1 MMEHKCFFVHSA
13 IVFTASRT
21 CRQPPKSGCVLQN
34 QIFINKKEKSMSISR
49 LLMVAMVL
57 IGLSTSCA
65 DNDKSPTV
73 SGTPVSFKLTL
84 SSPQTRTAITD
95 DPTAAT
101 YVGNEGT
108 ISNAVVGLF
117 DASGTIVAKQSFT
130 SSQITGGQVSING
143 SSSVTQAAVA
153 VNVPLASFADVKTLS
168 DFQGVQANLD
178 NTATADASA
187 AGTTQQYATALPM
200 AGTNTVTINS
210 STNTG
215 TAAVQLTR
223 LVSRITLTGITTN
236 FPGAASGESFTPT
249 EVFMYNV
256 APTAYCNAA
265 SPTATTSTSSTW
277 FHGEQVSPFLSTNQ
291 KNYLGTGAL
300 SGTAQTLPW
309 SGFDTFYAFPNNNTT
324 TQTRLEIKGTY
335 KTSTSDA
342 GTTVYYPII
351 INHYATG
358 TTFTGTT
365 GSSTPD
371 GTDGVILNNKV
382 YSLSATITAKGV
394 TDPSQTFTS
403 STSTPVTVTM
413 SVNTWGTTTNQN
425 TNFGPTAAVTTDGT
439 TYLYNDGTWGTTIP
453 ASTATRQI
461 IGVVFS
467 NTTTAA
473 DQAHGWSHGY
483 ALALTNAQSTGN
495 VPWSTNTVTEFGG
508 SFTNTMSLMM
518 ANLDGY
524 TESKTINTKAGSNLQ
539 SQYPAFYYALNYG
552 TAAVGGSKYAAPS
565 STSGWY
571 LPSAGQ
577 GYLIA
582 KNLGGITTTPTDGG
596 GYGTWNNPAA
606 YNAASTINTKLS
618 NASSG
623 SELINDTSG
632 DHHDLYFW
640 CSSEWSSSVA
650 CCTHF
655 DGNGNLLLHDL
666 SKASTYSGFRV
677 RPVIAF

>member
-1 MMEHKCFFVHSA
+1 
-13 IVFTASRT
+13 
-21 CRQPPKSGCVLQN
+21 
-34 QIFINKKEKSMSISR
+34 MSISR

-65 DNDKSPTV
+65 DNDKSPTI

-84 SSPQTRTAITD
+84 SSPQTRAAISD
-95 DPTAAT
+95 DPTTTT
-101 YVGNEGT
+101 YVGSEGT
-108 ISNAVVGLF
+108 ISRAVVGLF

-130 SSQITGGQVSING
+130 SAQITGGQVSING
-143 SSSVTQAAVA
+143 TSSVTQAAVA
-153 VNVPLASFADVKTLS
+153 VNVPEASFADVKTLS
-168 DFQGVQANLD
+168 DFEGVQANLD

-200 AGTNTVTINS
+200 AGENPVTITS
-210 STNTG
+210 NTG
-215 TAAVQLTR
+215 AATVQLTR

-256 APTAYCNAA
+256 APTAYCNAT

-277 FHGEQVSPFLSTNQ
+277 LHGEQVSPFLTTNQ

-300 SGTAQTLPW
+300 SGTTQTLPW

-351 INHYATG
+351 LNHYAAG

-394 TDPSQTFTS
+394 SDPSQTFTG
-403 STSTPVTVTM
+403 STPVTM
-413 SVNTWGTTTNQN
+413 SVNAWGATTNQN
-425 TNFGPTAAVTTDGT
+425 TNFGPVAAVTTDGN

-453 ASTATRQI
+453 TSTATRQI

-467 NTTTAA
+467 NTTSAA

-483 ALALTNAQSTGN
+483 ALAVTNAQGG
-495 VPWSTNTVTEFGG
+495 VAWSTNNVAEFG
-508 SFTNTMSLMM
+508 SFTNTPSLMM
-518 ANLDGY
+518 ANMDGY
-524 TESKTINTKAGSNLQ
+524 TETQTIKTKAGSNLQ
-539 SQYPAFYYALNYG
+539 SQYPAFYYATSYG
-552 TAAVGGSKYAAPS
+552 TEAVGGTKYAAPS
-565 STSGWY
+565 GTSGWY

-577 GYLIA
+577 SYLIV
-582 KNLGGITTTPTDGG
+582 KNLGEITAAYSTSGSTTI
-596 GYGTWNNPAA
+596 YWNNPAA
-606 YNAASTINTKLS
+606 FNAASAINTKLS
-618 NASSG
+618 NISG
-623 SELINDTSG
+623 SDLIDDTSTSPNQRLFLTSSEISANSIIQINLSANGSLYIND
-632 DHHDLYFW
+632 
-640 CSSEWSSSVA
+640 
-650 CCTHF
+650 
-655 DGNGNLLLHDL
+655 LLK
-666 SKASTYSGFRV
+666 SYTTNTRV
-677 RPVIAF
+677 RSVIAF